1 MSPHRRIAILFDPD
15 DLGRRQHAIV
25 AGICRFAGERAGW
38 HLVFDRFATHRPAGW
53 FAGCVAT
60 AHRGRGWI
68 LRHPGMPLVCVDWAH
83 PRARVPRALESR
95 YDAGRLAA
103 RHLLERGY
111 AAFAYIGFKF
121 QRQSRTEWRWFCK
134 ALRSIGKDASAARG
148 YATHARQRD
157 RADRLLHALAGFL
170 DKLAKPVGILVARP
184 GLARTVADLALSLG
198 LRVPED
204 VGIIAADDDPVIC
217 ALPPALTSLHFD
229 YGEVGYRAAQLL
241 SRLIDGEAAPVWLD
255 DATGAGPVDEEM
267 EEPLGHTPH
276 RVGIPWRPWQ
286 QAALIAPT
294 LVPRLSTDRAA
305 IADPLVAKALYY
317 IDNRRTEPIGPR
329 QVAAAMG
336 VALRTLEDKFQRI
349 RGRTIEQEIARAR
362 VEHAKLLLARSDLTL
377 RAVASDSGFASYD
390 ALLRAFK
397 RHVGRLPSAWRR
409 DAMLRRQGS
418 PDAEPWHDRR
428 TRRGRNA

>member
-111 AAFAYIGFKF
+111 ATFAYIGFKF
-121 QRQSRTEWRWFCK
+121 QRQSRTEWAWFRK
-134 ALRSIGKDASAARG
+134 ELRSVGKDASAARG
-148 YATHARQRD
+148 YASHARQRD
-157 RADRLLHALAGFL
+157 RTDRLLHALAGFL
-170 DKLAKPVGILVARP
+170 DKLAKPVGIFVARP

-229 YGEVGYRAAQLL
+229 YGEVGYRAAELL

-305 IADPLVAKALYY
+305 IADPFVAKALYY
-317 IDNRRTEPIGPR
+317 IDDRRTESIDPR
-329 QVAAAMG
+329 QVAAGMG
-336 VALRTLEDKFQRI
+336 VALRTLEVRFQLI
-349 RGRTIEQEIARAR
+349 RGRTIQQEIARAR

-377 RAVASDSGFASYD
+377 RAVAANSGFGSYD

-397 RHVGRLPSAWRR
+397 RHAGELPSAWRR
-409 DAMLRRQGS
+409 NAMLRRQGS

-428 TRRGRNA
+428 TRRSRSR